1 MSKSLIFRIPNIH
14 CSSCVRLVEQ
24 SVSSF
29 KNIEDL
35 TIDEKTGIGEMM
47 LENDS
52 NLREIIKAIDE
63 AGYAVELL

>member
-1 MSKSLIFRIPNIH
+1 
-14 CSSCVRLVEQ
+14 LVEQ